1 MCKSLQKRL
10 VTSVNRVGDRIDPV
24 YSHNLGLFKYVMLGT
39 CLDERCLYSFLR
51 IGMILVQQILKSV
64 ESVWQSGKPNYHS
77 AVYRT
82 AIKIP
87 AK

>member
-1 MCKSLQKRL
+1 
-10 VTSVNRVGDRIDPV
+10 
-24 YSHNLGLFKYVMLGT
+24 
-39 CLDERCLYSFLR
+39 
-51 IGMILVQQILKSV
+51 MILVQQILKSV

-77 AVYRT
+77 MVYRT